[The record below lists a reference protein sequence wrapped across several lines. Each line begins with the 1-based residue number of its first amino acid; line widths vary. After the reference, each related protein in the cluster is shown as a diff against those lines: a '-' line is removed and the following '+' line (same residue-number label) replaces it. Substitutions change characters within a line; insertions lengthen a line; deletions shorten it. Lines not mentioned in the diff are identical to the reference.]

1 MGSLIKMTKRQAAGA
16 AAAMLVT
23 AMIAGCSY
31 VVTGTAHW
39 PGAKLERAVLTEA
52 DFAPGVRYQRVIR
65 DGGEPDS
72 AGAPPPMLSLPTG
85 CTDGL
90 TRDIASDAE
99 RGPGSAAEYM
109 VAYDGA
115 RMVITVLT
123 WSLNLERLAATAER
137 CSQYETFFEP
147 SDPGI
152 PVTTTRL
159 QAPREAALV
168 YRQTMYLGGEES
180 SVYFSFENVGSMAVF
195 AIAFPTPDPS
205 ISVKSVLPQTF
216 LEITGKQAARADAP

>member
-1 MGSLIKMTKRQAAGA
+1 MTRRPAAGA

-23 AMIAGCSY
+23 AMIAGCSS
-31 VVTGTAHW
+31 VVSGTAHW
-39 PGAKLERAVLTEA
+39 PGTKLERAVLNEA
-52 DFAPGVRYQRVIR
+52 DFAPGVRYQRVIKDR
-65 DGGEPDS
+65 GEPDG
-72 AGAPPPMLSLPTG
+72 ADAPPPMLSSPAG

-115 RMVITVLT
+115 RIVITVLT

-159 QAPREAALV
+159 QAPREGALL
-168 YRQTMYLGGEES
+168 YRQTMYLGGEEN
-180 SVYFSFENVGSMAVF
+180 SVYFSFENVGSMALF

-205 ISVKSVLPQTF
+205 IPVKGVLPQTF
-216 LEITGKQAARADAP
+216 LDITEEQAERAEAA